1 MRLLRFS
8 RLILTVLAFGHPQV
22 AIGQTPDPL
31 PIDVPAV
38 QIQGSYLVNGAPASS
53 LTSESARLR
62 LDGMLGLGSGFPLG
76 RSYEQSYGPLW
87 VIPTDYQAGYGF
99 DSSLFGTLPINDSV
113 PIGPFVYL
121 DGSQAFD
128 IDVPAVGITVDVTL
142 NGSPFGVLFAD
153 DSELLLR
160 HVATGDE
167 FVLGSTLDQPL
178 FAWVVPGTYD
188 LVYRHISGRIH
199 PANTHATIA
208 AGLDLSTSQTVS
220 FDLEAW
226 THQQVVR
233 LNGVPFPASPTEYGH
248 VALESPDGRDRVD
261 LGPTLDALPEVFVL
275 AGTYWLAYEHMAGG
289 TTVPVN
295 HHAVVDPAVVV
306 QEPAPGRFVSFDST
320 DVQTGL
326 VSLEPTLDGAPFV
339 VSATNWAEWAVV
351 DADGDETPFGD
362 TLSQPYLRSLVNGTY
377 DVLYQWQNGYS
388 IVPRNPNAR
397 VAAGLVVGGP
407 TTFAFDVPMVA
418 LTLEPLLNGA
428 PWLQSPTE
436 YGDLYLQG
444 SEPNDRFL
452 FGATL
457 DGPAIQGLAIAG
469 TYDLIYD
476 FRSGGTTVPINENE
490 PVLGFHTSD
499 GPVIGIDVAATRI
512 APAVTLDG
520 QPFPTGGGNQA
531 RIVLR
536 SWAGGETPIG
546 TTDQAPIPPRRVIDG
561 VYRVDYE
568 WLSGSGI
575 PRNSREPV
583 AYAYVPEPG
592 SVPGLASGAAL
603 LAAIGRRRVR
613 SRVGASP
620 KGS

>member
-8 RLILTVLAFGHPQV
+8 RLILAVLALGPPAI

-53 LTSESARLR
+53 ITSESARLR

-99 DSSLFGTLPINDSV
+99 DSSLFGTLPINDVV

-121 DGSQAFD
+121 DGSQPFD
-128 IDVPAVGITVDVTL
+128 IDVPAVGITVNVTL
-142 NGSPFGVLFAD
+142 NGSPFGVLFSD

-160 HVATGDE
+160 HVETGDE

-220 FDLEAW
+220 LDLEAW

-233 LNGVPFPASPTEYGH
+233 LNGVPFPASPTEYGN

-261 LGPTLDALPEVFVL
+261 LGPTLDALPDVFVL
-275 AGTYWLAYEHMAGG
+275 VGTYALVYEHMAGG

-295 HHAVVDPAVVV
+295 AHAIVDPAVVV

-326 VSLEPTLDGAPFV
+326 VSLEPTLNGAPFA

-362 TLSQPYLRSLVNGTY
+362 TLATPYVRSLVNGTY

-388 IVPRNPNAR
+388 IVPGNPDAR
-397 VAAGLVVGGP
+397 VAAGLVVAGP
-407 TTFAFDVPMVA
+407 ATFAFDVPMIL
-418 LTLEPLLNGA
+418 LTVEPLLNGA
-428 PWLQSPTE
+428 QWLQSPTE

-444 SEPNDRFL
+444 SEPGDRFVL
-452 FGATL
+452 GSTY
-457 DGPAIQGLAIAG
+457 DGPSIQRLVIAG
-469 TYDLIYD
+469 DYDLIYD
-476 FRSGGTTVPINENE
+476 FRSGGTTVPVNENE
-490 PVLGFHTSD
+490 PILGFHTDD
-499 GPVIGIDVAATRI
+499 GPVIGVDVATTRI
-512 APAVTLDG
+512 APTVTLGG
-520 QPFPTGGGNQA
+520 QAFPTGGGNQA

-536 SWAGGETPIG
+536 SWVGGETPIG
-546 TTDQAPIPPRRVIDG
+546 TTDQAPISPRSVIDG
-561 VYRVDYE
+561 VYRIDYE
-568 WLSGSGI
+568 WLSGTGI

-583 AYAYVPEPG
+583 GVAYVPEPEWLT
-592 SVPGLASGAAL
+592 GLAAGVTF
-603 LAAIGRRRVR
+603 LAAVGRRRMHT
-613 SRVGASP
+613 RVG
-620 KGS
+620 